1 MRVRFLSHALSL
13 KLGLKTWA
21 KRTRHLMKE
30 TKTSPGSVL
39 LSDEI
44 GSGDTSALG
53 GHYWQEMGSNEF
65 TTQSTDSYPVSGTEE
80 CQQFNDCQ
88 HFRTFMEPLP
98 LVVSSLPVSSCSFVQ
113 PGDGTVWAG
122 QSATESGRGLTV
134 ECIQAGEAFS
144 VGHSSQELR
153 DWNDEIV
160 SRKLIFSS
168 CLCMSFSV
176 ARKLL
181 VLWQGQPASAFVKR
195 NMWISQIP
203 TLQCS
208 LNSPLTQ
215 ACKYSTQRTIL
226 FTYFI
231 EKTRREETQKKRE
244 EQAMQQRISQKAKG
258 ERTALN
264 KRQGWEGTA
273 IAGAAK
279 EDGEDNEN
287 SHQDC

>member
-1 MRVRFLSHALSL
+1 
-13 KLGLKTWA
+13 
-21 KRTRHLMKE
+21 MKK
-30 TKTSPGSVL
+30 TKTSPGSVS

-65 TTQSTDSYPVSGTEE
+65 TTQSSDSYPVSGTEE

-134 ECIQAGEAFS
+134 ECIEAGEAFS
-144 VGHSSQELR
+144 MGHSSQELR

-176 ARKLL
+176 AHKLL
-181 VLWQGQPASAFVKR
+181 VLWQGQPASAFVIKTE
-195 NMWISQIP
+195 ICGF
-203 TLQCS
+203 LKFLLCS
-208 LNSPLTQ
+208 VV
-215 ACKYSTQRTIL
+215 
-226 FTYFI
+226 
-231 EKTRREETQKKRE
+231 
-244 EQAMQQRISQKAKG
+244 
-258 ERTALN
+258 
-264 KRQGWEGTA
+264 
-273 IAGAAK
+273 
-279 EDGEDNEN
+279 
-287 SHQDC
+287 